1 MLAAAAMLALNIS
14 GAAAA
19 VPAGNFIPEAKDFR
33 SQKIA
38 KMQGEKDWPFVAEK
52 GLLLCALSLTTKM
65 VYFVG
70 EQDDGKQDYPFA
82 IDTDMMAVAIVNMGR
97 ASALRPFDNFEQ
109 LLKRLSPFVSM
120 GRRLCDQPAGTALP
134 ENSL

>member
-1 MLAAAAMLALNIS
+1 MLAAAMLAINIS
-14 GAAAA
+14 GAVAA
-19 VPAGNFIPEAKDFR
+19 VPAGSAIPEARDFR

-38 KMQGEKDWPFVAEK
+38 KMQGEKDWPFAAEK
-52 GLLLCALSLTTKM
+52 GLLLCAPSLANKM

-70 EQDDGKQDYPFA
+70 EKEDGEQDYPFA

-109 LLKRLSPFVSM
+109 LLKRLSPFVAM
-120 GRRLCDQPAGTALP
+120 GKRLCDQPAGTILP

>member
-1 MLAAAAMLALNIS
+1 MLAAAMLAINIS
-14 GAAAA
+14 GAT
-19 VPAGNFIPEAKDFR
+19 VPVGSVIPETQDFR
-33 SQKIA
+33 SQKIR
-38 KMQGEKDWPFVAEK
+38 KMQGEKDWPFMAEK
-52 GLLLCALSLTTKM
+52 GLLLCAPSLADKM

-70 EQDDGKQDYPFA
+70 EKEDGEQDYPFA

-109 LLKRLSPFVSM
+109 LLKRLSPFVAM
-120 GRRLCDQPAGTALP
+120 GKRLCDQPAGTALP

>member
-1 MLAAAAMLALNIS
+1 MLAAAMLAINIS
-14 GAAAA
+14 GAA
-19 VPAGNFIPEAKDFR
+19 VPVGSVIPEARDFR

-38 KMQGEKDWPFVAEK
+38 KMQGEKDWPFMAEK
-52 GLLLCALSLTTKM
+52 GLLLCAPSLANKM

-70 EQDDGKQDYPFA
+70 EKEDGEQDYPFA

-109 LLKRLSPFVSM
+109 LLKRLSPFVAM
-120 GRRLCDQPAGTALP
+120 GKRLCDQPAGTILP

>member
-1 MLAAAAMLALNIS
+1 MLAAAMLAINIS
-14 GAAAA
+14 GAA
-19 VPAGNFIPEAKDFR
+19 VPVGSVIPEARDFR

-38 KMQGEKDWPFVAEK
+38 KMQGEKDWPFMAEK
-52 GLLLCALSLTTKM
+52 GLLLCAPSLANKM

-70 EQDDGKQDYPFA
+70 EKEDGGQDYPFA

-109 LLKRLSPFVSM
+109 LLKRLSPFVAM
-120 GRRLCDQPAGTALP
+120 GKRLCDQPAGTALP